1 MSLDPIGTNPKS
13 YLSEERWIDHG
24 SKRYFQK
31 HLYLI
36 IPAGLVGGLLGGI
49 IARSWMR
56 WISTTPEFSW
66 SGTLGIVISFAIF
79 GAVQSAVYIV
89 RSKPQRKWLL
99 VLVRSLGVIFTLPLF
114 VAAGAIMFPTVLT
127 ISLAKW
133 RGKWKSWIRIP
144 LSLIGLGFW
153 GNIIYLEIIKDFG
166 WSIATIG
173 RILLMG
179 IIYSG
184 IIYALKPTISARI

>member
-1 MSLDPIGTNPKS
+1 METNPKS
-13 YLSEERWIDHG
+13 YPSRERWAKYG
-24 SKRYFQK
+24 LKPYFQK
-31 HLYLI
+31 RPYLI
-36 IPAGLVGGLLGGI
+36 IPAGLFSGLLGGV

-56 WISTTPEFSW
+56 WISTNPEFSW
-66 SGTLGIVISFAIF
+66 SGTLGIMTVFTLF
-79 GAVQSAVYIV
+79 GAVQSTVYVV
-89 RSKPQRKWLL
+89 RRKPRRKWLL

-114 VAAGAIMFPTVLT
+114 GAAGSIMFPTVLT
-127 ISLAKW
+127 ISLAQW
-133 RGKWKSWIRIP
+133 RSKWKSWIRVP
-144 LSLIGLGFW
+144 LSLIGLSAW
-153 GNIIYLEIIKDFG
+153 GMAIYLEIIKNFG

>member
-1 MSLDPIGTNPKS
+1 MNTA
-13 YLSEERWIDHG
+13 
-24 SKRYFQK
+24 YFQK

-36 IPAGLVGGLLGGI
+36 IPAGLIGGLLGGI

-56 WISTTPEFSW
+56 WISTAPEFSW
-66 SGTLGIVISFAIF
+66 SGTLGIITIFTLF
-79 GAVQSAVYIV
+79 GAAQSTVYVV
-89 RSKPQRKWLL
+89 RCKPRRRWLP

-114 VAAGAIMFPTVLT
+114 AAAGSIMLPTVLT
-127 ISLAKW
+127 ISLAQW
-133 RGKWKSWIRIP
+133 RNNWKIWIRVP
-144 LSLIGLGFW
+144 LSLIGLTAW
-153 GNIIYLEIIKDFG
+153 GMAIYLEIIKNFG
-166 WSIATIG
+166 WSIATLG

>member
-1 MSLDPIGTNPKS
+1 MRTISFT
-13 YLSEERWIDHG
+13 
-24 SKRYFQK
+24 YFQK
-31 HLYLI
+31 RPYLI

-56 WISTTPEFSW
+56 WISTAPEFSW
-66 SGTLGIVISFAIF
+66 SGTLGIITVFTLF
-79 GAVQSAVYIV
+79 GTVQSTIYAV
-89 RSKPQRKWLL
+89 RRKPRRKWILILL
-99 VLVRSLGVIFTLPLF
+99 RILGVIFTLPLF
-114 VAAGAIMFPTVLT
+114 GAAGSIMFPTVLT

-133 RGKWKSWIRIP
+133 RNNWKSWIRVP
-144 LSLIGLGFW
+144 LYLIGLSAW
-153 GNIIYLEIIKDFG
+153 GQVIYLEIIKDFG

-173 RILLMG
+173 RILLMA